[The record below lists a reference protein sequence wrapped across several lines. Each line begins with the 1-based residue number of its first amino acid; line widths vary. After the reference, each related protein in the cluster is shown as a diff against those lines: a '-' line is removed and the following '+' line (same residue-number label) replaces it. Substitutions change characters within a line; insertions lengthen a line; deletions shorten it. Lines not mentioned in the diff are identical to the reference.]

1 MKKALLL
8 LKEGICGIN
17 ECSKMY
23 GISQPTLT
31 RHLLSKYKYAK
42 YGVKVIG
49 RSTSLPPEVEEDL
62 VKHIQML
69 EGMMFGI
76 TRKDLMQLGYQF
88 VEANNLLHAF
98 SKTKRMAGK
107 DLYNAFMKRHPNLSL
122 RQTEPTSIA
131 RASGFNIT
139 DLNGFYDKLQNILDL
154 HSL

>member
-23 GISQPTLT
+23 EISQPTLT
-31 RHLLSKYKYAK
+31 RHLLSKNKYAK

-88 VEANNLLHAF
+88 AEANNLLHAF

-122 RQTEPTSIA
+122 RQTEPISIA
-131 RASGFNIT
+131 RAPGFNIT